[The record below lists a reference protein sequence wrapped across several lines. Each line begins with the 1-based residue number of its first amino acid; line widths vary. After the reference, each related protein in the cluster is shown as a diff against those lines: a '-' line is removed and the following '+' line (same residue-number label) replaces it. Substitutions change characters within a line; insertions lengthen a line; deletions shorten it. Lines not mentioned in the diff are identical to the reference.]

1 MNIVKKAKRFAIKYH
16 RGQVRKNDTDKPYII
31 HPIEVSN
38 ILSKYGYDENVVAAG
53 LLHDTLEDT
62 KAKISDIKRMFGDDI
77 LSLILGDSEEDK
89 KLSWEIR
96 KKGVIDKV
104 KMLDIR
110 HKAVVCA
117 DKISNLSDMLIKFR
131 IYGEDYHAFK
141 RGKDKQKWYYEN
153 IYNSLIYNED
163 NNNEM
168 FKELYDLI
176 RKVFYNEEDEFV
188 KNNIFN
194 DNIEYYNKL
203 VVINYKG
210 LELVKLKDVCDI
222 KPFVIEFTGTP
233 RTFKTTIIKKL
244 SDFLKKSNFKIEYI
258 DEYTKSNTYKK
269 LDGFDKMNIADSV
282 LNNINKS
289 ISKNPDIVIVDRGL
303 FDILILLDR
312 FYCDGYIDICM
323 YNSYK
328 NKYVSLINKENIIIC
343 TYCDSIVSLKRDY
356 YDKLSLDK
364 RRFLSVDNV
373 VSYNK
378 SLNNVKDSIYN
389 ICLFDG
395 NLDDCDEMFV
405 IVNKILDEIKQYY
418 VKYVNDIFR

>member
-1 MNIVKKAKRFAIKYH
+1 M
-16 RGQVRKNDTDKPYII
+16 
-31 HPIEVSN
+31 
-38 ILSKYGYDENVVAAG
+38 
-53 LLHDTLEDT
+53 
-62 KAKISDIKRMFGDDI
+62 
-77 LSLILGDSEEDK
+77 
-89 KLSWEIR
+89 
-96 KKGVIDKV
+96 
-104 KMLDIR
+104 
-110 HKAVVCA
+110 
-117 DKISNLSDMLIKFR
+117 
-131 IYGEDYHAFK
+131 
-141 RGKDKQKWYYEN
+141 
-153 IYNSLIYNED
+153 
-163 NNNEM
+163 
-168 FKELYDLI
+168 
-176 RKVFYNEEDEFV
+176 
-188 KNNIFN
+188 
-194 DNIEYYNKL
+194 
-203 VVINYKG
+203 
-210 LELVKLKDVCDI
+210 
-222 KPFVIEFTGTP
+222 
-233 RTFKTTIIKKL
+233 
-244 SDFLKKSNFKIEYI
+244 YI

-378 SLNNVKDSIYN
+378 SLNNVKDSIDN
-389 ICLFDG
+389 IYLFDG